1 MILKIN
7 NMEDLKDQFELYLR
21 HELKYSEFTVKN
33 YCLDV
38 QNFFDFLEEI
48 HVDYKDVNKLVIR
61 NYMERRAR
69 HITYRGTTESTRS
82 IRRAM
87 SSLKKFYA
95 FLKFRKYVDSN
106 PFELV
111 VSPKKHDK
119 MPEVLYESQILKLLE
134 ANSERKD
141 ELRDRDQALLLL
153 MYTSGLRCSEV
164 VNLKISDID
173 FNQRI
178 MNIIGKGNKQRL
190 VPFSPK
196 AKEAMI
202 NYARV
207 LRKKLRVEA
216 DEPSDYFFLNSRG
229 NKLTTRGLEYIMHS
243 IVQKT
248 GLSLGINLHPHV
260 LRHTFATHLLEN
272 GADLRVIQE
281 LLGHESINTTQIYT
295 HVSKE
300 AMKNQYDLYFPKSEK
315 DD

>member
-1 MILKIN
+1 MD
-7 NMEDLKDQFELYLR
+7 DLKEQFELYLR
-21 HELKYSEFTVKN
+21 YELKYSEFTIKN

-38 QNFFDFLEEI
+38 QNFLDFLFEMKI
-48 HVDYKDVNKLVIR
+48 DYKDVNKLVIR
-61 NYMERRAR
+61 NYMEKRAR
-69 HITYRGTTESTRS
+69 HVTYRGTPESTRS

-95 FLKFRKYVDSN
+95 FLKFRKYVNSN

-119 MPEVLYESQILKLLE
+119 MPEVLYESQILKLIE
-134 ANSERKD
+134 VNNERND
-141 ELRDRDQALLLL
+141 ELKERDQALLLV

-164 VNLKISDID
+164 VNLKLSDID

-190 VPFSPK
+190 VPFSPS
-196 AKEAMI
+196 ARDNMVI
-202 NYARV
+202 YARG
-207 LRKKLRVEA
+207 LRKKLKLLS
-216 DEPSDYFFLNSRG
+216 DEPNDYFFLNARG
-229 NKLTTRGLEYIMHS
+229 NKLTTRGLEFIMQS
-243 IVQKT
+243 VVKKT

-295 HVSKE
+295 HFSK
-300 AMKNQYDLYFPKSEK
+300 
-315 DD
+315 

>member
-1 MILKIN
+1 
-7 NMEDLKDQFELYLR
+7 MEDLKEQFELYLR
-21 HELKYSEFTVKN
+21 YELKYSEFTVKN

-38 QNFFDFLEEI
+38 QNFLDFLQEVK
-48 HVDYKDVNKLVIR
+48 VDYKDVNKNIIR
-61 NYMERRAR
+61 NYMENRAR
-69 HITYRGTTESTRS
+69 HITYRGSPESTRS

-87 SSLKKFYA
+87 SSLKKFYS

-119 MPEVLYESQILKLLE
+119 MPEVLYESQILKLIELN
-134 ANSERKD
+134 AERQD
-141 ELRDRDQALLLL
+141 ELKDRDQALLLL

-190 VPFSPK
+190 VPFSPS
-196 AKEAMI
+196 ARDSMI
-202 NYARV
+202 NYARD
-207 LRKKLRVEA
+207 LRKKLKAEA
-216 DEPSDYFFLNSRG
+216 DKPSEHFFLNAKG
-229 NKLTTRGLEYIMHS
+229 NKLTTRGLEYIMNQ
-243 IVQKT
+243 IVKKT

-315 DD
+315 DDN